1 MGCSV
6 IGPTPLGMDN
16 QSAIKFAQN
25 HVFHDKTKHLKL
37 IGMLQDKRLKV
48 EKSRLNNM

>member
-1 MGCSV
+1 MGCFV

-16 QSAIKFAQN
+16 QSAIKLAQN
-25 HVFHDKTKHLKL
+25 HAFHEKTKHLKL

-48 EKSRLNNM
+48 EKSQLNNM

>member
-1 MGCSV
+1 MGCFV

-16 QSAIKFAQN
+16 QSAIKLAKN

-37 IGMLQDKRLKV
+37 IGMLQDKRLEV
-48 EKSRLNNM
+48 ENSQLNNM

>member
-16 QSAIKFAQN
+16 QSVIKLAQN
-25 HVFHDKTKHLKL
+25 HAFHDKTKHLKL
-37 IGMLQDKRLKV
+37 ISIETAFKV
-48 EKSRLNNM
+48 